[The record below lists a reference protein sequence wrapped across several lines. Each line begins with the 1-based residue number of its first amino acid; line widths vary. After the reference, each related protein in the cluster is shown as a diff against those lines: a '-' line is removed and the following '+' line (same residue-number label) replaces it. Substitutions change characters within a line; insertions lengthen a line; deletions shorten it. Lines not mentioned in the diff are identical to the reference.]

1 MADRFQISKVNGSA
15 NVNAAF
21 DEEPAAANGTSANN
35 AGGNAAADHAA
46 NGPATIVPDTSHAH
60 DNHLQPKAAEGGE
73 NRRTSRL
80 SFRGFGQFLRKSDAE
95 RKFSLAQLTKETL
108 PRLDNYRISMRNLK
122 RPSIGEL
129 QGEAADQSITI
140 PDAAEPEPTGGH
152 IKLGWIVGVLI
163 PCLLNIWG
171 VMLFLR
177 LSWVVAESGILW
189 SLIIIAIS
197 AVVCVITTLSLS
209 AISTNGE
216 VKGGGV
222 YFIISRSLGPEFG
235 ASVGV
240 VFAFANAVSASMN
253 TIGFCES
260 LNVLLKNNDLIIVD
274 NGINDIRIVGTIT
287 LLLLILICCV
297 GMEWETKAQNFLI
310 VTIVLAIFNFLIGA
324 AIGPRGDE
332 DLISKGF
339 VGFSWST
346 LKENFGS
353 DYRLAE
359 GVDHDFFSVF
369 AIFFP
374 SVTGIQA
381 GANICGDLKDPGG
394 AIPKGT
400 FWSLLISMTSYALFV
415 LFAGGAAVRDA
426 SGSPQDLVN
435 GTIIASELPC
445 MSNNSC
451 EWGLFNS
458 YEMMQTMSLWGP
470 LIYAG
475 CFAATL
481 STALTNLLSVP
492 RLVQALGIDQIYPGL
507 IFFSKP
513 YGKHGEPYRGYVLTF
528 LISTSFLL
536 IGELNLIAP
545 LISTF
550 YLASYALINFCTFH
564 AAFVKPLGWRPTFKY
579 YNAWISLF
587 GFAMCVAIMFLIN
600 YVAAI
605 ITFGIIFALYLV
617 VMYRKPDANWGSTT
631 QAQQYKAAL
640 MAVHR
645 LQNVS
650 DHVKNYHPQ
659 VLVLAGDPKARPPL
673 VDFGYLLTKN
683 NSLMFVGN
691 IIPVRVG
698 YKNRLSLLKD
708 GQKYLDARK
717 IKAFYNV
724 IDGFSIEDGINALI
738 KSTGFG
744 KMSPNIVLVGYKP
757 DWNRCR
763 KEEVES
769 YFAILHNAFSQRM
782 GVALLRLPNG
792 LDFSEL
798 SPEVTIPPNSL
809 GHMNTANAQGFTNEL
824 MPAANA
830 ASELLHIDSNLNLAS
845 MDSPSPNASFTM
857 PQPAPMP
864 NMQRSSRSYK
874 VNNSDAAAITYHT
887 KGGSEVPQNVLDAVT
902 IFTRKQ
908 PKGTIDV
915 FWLYDDGGL
924 TILLPYIIS
933 MRSHWQNCKLR
944 VFTMCHGKDE
954 EQEEKSMASL
964 LTKFRIKYSEL
975 IMLKG
980 VTDQPRHDTILK
992 HKRLIEP
999 FRRSSRNEFGITD
1012 EELHSM
1018 AEKTQR
1024 QLRIHELVVK
1034 HSSNASLVVMS
1045 LPMPRKE
1052 AISAPLYMSWLEMLT
1067 SDIKCP
1073 VALARGNQTPVLTLY
1088 S

>member
-1 MADRFQISKVNGSA
+1 MADRFQILKVNGNAS
-15 NVNAAF
+15 VNGGF
-21 DEEPAAANGTSANN
+21 DEEPGCTNNNSSAANAELNS
-35 AGGNAAADHAA
+35 
-46 NGPATIVPDTSHAH
+46 NGPATIGADE
-60 DNHLQPKAAEGGE
+60 NHLQPKAVEGSE
-73 NRRTSRL
+73 SRRTSRL
-80 SFRGFGQFLRKSDAE
+80 SFRGFGQFLRKSDTE

-177 LSWVVAESGILW
+177 LSWVVAEAGIIL
-189 SLIIIAIS
+189 SLAIIAV
-197 AVVCVITTLSLS
+197 ATVVCVITTLSLS

-260 LNVLLKNNDLIIVD
+260 LNVLLKNNGLIIVD
-274 NGINDIRIVGTIT
+274 NGINDIRIVGSVT
-287 LLLLILICCV
+287 LLVLILICCV

-310 VTIVLAIFNFLIGA
+310 VTIVLAIVNFIIGA
-324 AIGPRGDE
+324 AIGPRGNVN
-332 DLISKGF
+332 LISKGF

-346 LKENFGS
+346 FKENFGS
-353 DYRLAE
+353 DFRYAE
-359 GVDHDFFSVF
+359 GVNHDIFSVF

-381 GANICGDLKDPGG
+381 GANICGDLKDAGA

-400 FWSLLISMTSYALFV
+400 FWALLLSMTSYAFFV
-415 LFAGGAAVRDA
+415 LFAGGAAARDA
-426 SGSPQDLVN
+426 SGLPQDLIN
-435 GTIIASELPC
+435 GTLVTSELPC
-445 MSNNSC
+445 MKDHSC
-451 EWGLFNS
+451 PWGLFNS
-458 YEMMQTMSLWGP
+458 YEMMQLMSLWGP

-528 LISTSFLL
+528 FISASFLL
-536 IGELNLIAP
+536 IGQLNLIAP

-564 AAFVKPLGWRPTFKY
+564 AAFVRPLGWRPTFKY

-587 GFAMCVAIMFLIN
+587 GFAMCVGIMFLIN

-659 VLVLAGDPKARPPL
+659 VLVLAGDPKTRPPL
-673 VDFGYLLTKN
+673 IDFGYMLTKN

-698 YKNRLSLLKD
+698 YKNRQTLMKD

-744 KMSPNIVLVGYKP
+744 KMSPNIVLVGYKA
-757 DWNRCR
+757 DWNRCQ

-798 SPEVTIPPNSL
+798 TPEVTMPANNL
-809 GHMNTANAQGFTNEL
+809 GHMHTANAQGFTNEL
-824 MPAANA
+824 IPAATA
-830 ASELLHIDSNLNLAS
+830 ASDLLHIDSNLNLAG
-845 MDSPSPNASFTM
+845 MDNPSPNSTYTM

-864 NMQRSSRSYK
+864 NMQHNSHSYK
-874 VNNSDAAAITYHT
+874 VNNSDGDVTYLT
-887 KGGSEVPQNVLDAVT
+887 KGGSEVPKTVLDAMTV
-902 IFTRKQ
+902 FTRKQ

-933 MRSHWQNCKLR
+933 MRSHWQNSKLR
-944 VFTMCHGKDE
+944 IFTMCHGKDE

-980 VTDQPRHDTILK
+980 VSEQPRPDTMLRHK
-992 HKRLIEP
+992 HLIEP
-999 FRRSSRNEFGITD
+999 FRRSAHNEFGITD
-1012 EELHSM
+1012 EELFGM
-1018 AEKTQR
+1018 AEKTAR
-1024 QLRIHELVVK
+1024 QLRIHELVVM
-1034 HSSNASLVVMS
+1034 HSLDASLVVMS

>member
-15 NVNAAF
+15 NINAAYDAEGGA
-21 DEEPAAANGTSANN
+21 DESDASTIAHPPPAINTTANYN
-35 AGGNAAADHAA
+35 
-46 NGPATIVPDTSHAH
+46 
-60 DNHLQPKAAEGGE
+60 DNHLQPNKAASHETGE
-73 NRRTSRL
+73 NRRSSRL
-80 SFRGFGQFLRKSDAE
+80 SFRGFGHFLRKSDAE

-129 QGEAADQSITI
+129 QGEAAEQSITI
-140 PDAAEPEPTGGH
+140 PDATEPEPTGGH

-177 LSWVVAESGILW
+177 LSWVVAESGILQ
-189 SLIIIAIS
+189 SLIIITIS

-260 LNVLLKNNDLIIVD
+260 LNVLLKNNNLKIVD
-274 NGINDIRIVGTIT
+274 NGINDIRIVGAITI
-287 LLLLILICCV
+287 LVLILICCV

-324 AIGPRGDE
+324 AIGPGGD
-332 DLISKGF
+332 DTLISKGF
-339 VGFSWST
+339 VGFSWNT
-346 LKENFGS
+346 FKENFGS
-353 DYRLAE
+353 DYRYAE
-359 GVDHDFFSVF
+359 GVNHDFFSVF

-381 GANICGDLKDPGG
+381 GANICGDLKDAGA

-415 LFAGGAAVRDA
+415 LFAGGAAARDA
-426 SGSPQDLVN
+426 SGIPGDLVN
-435 GTIIASELPC
+435 GTIIPSELPC
-445 MSNNSC
+445 MANHTC
-451 EWGLFNS
+451 TWGLFNS
-458 YEMMQTMSLWGP
+458 YEMMQLMSLWGP

-492 RLVQALGIDQIYPGL
+492 RLVQALGIDEIYPGL

-528 LISTSFLL
+528 FISTSFLL

-631 QAQQYKAAL
+631 QAQQFKAAL
-640 MAVHR
+640 MAVQR

-659 VLVLAGDPKARPPL
+659 VLVLSGDPKTRPPL
-673 VDFGYLLTKN
+673 VDFGFLLTKN
-683 NSLMFVGN
+683 NSLMFVAN

-698 YKNRLSLLKD
+698 YKNRLHLVKD

-724 IDGFSIEDGINALI
+724 IDGFSLEDGINALI

-769 YFAILHNAFSQRM
+769 YFSILYNAFSQRM
-782 GVALLRLPNG
+782 GVALLRLSNG

-798 SPEVTIPPNSL
+798 SPEVTIASGNNSL
-809 GHMNTANAQGFTNEL
+809 NHLNTPNALGFTNEL

-845 MDSPSPNASFTM
+845 MDSPNSSYTV

-874 VNNSDAAAITYHT
+874 VNGTSDDPSITYHT
-887 KGGSEVPQNVLDAVT
+887 KGGSEIPQSLLDAMT

-908 PKGTIDV
+908 AKGTIDV

-933 MRSHWQNCKLR
+933 MRSHWANCKLR
-944 VFTMCHGKDE
+944 VFAMCHGKDE
-954 EQEEKSMASL
+954 ETEEKSMASL

-980 VTDQPRHDTILK
+980 VSEQPRHDTILK

-999 FRRSSRNEFGITD
+999 FRRSARNEFGITD
-1012 EELHSM
+1012 EELQNM
-1018 AEKTQR
+1018 AEKTNR

-1034 HSSNASLVVMS
+1034 HSSDASLVVMS

-1067 SDIKCP
+1067 SDMKCP
-1073 VALARGNQTPVLTLY
+1073 VVLARGNQTPVLTLY